1 MLENSE
7 ILDNS
12 TRSGKGRDFLIE
24 LISSS
29 EQMLLENSRYVP
41 VVLSSQGYFPQK
53 IMDNFALYDYPYID
67 DEDLRYSS
75 VLRDLHDKDRL
86 EKHER
91 YHKIMQAQNELQYQE
106 LEAEKNKIKN
116 QAKIS

>member
-1 MLENSE
+1 
-7 ILDNS
+7 
-12 TRSGKGRDFLIE
+12 
-24 LISSS
+24 
-29 EQMLLENSRYVP
+29 
-41 VVLSSQGYFPQK
+41 
-53 IMDNFALYDYPYID
+53 
-67 DEDLRYSS
+67 
-75 VLRDLHDKDRL
+75 LHDKDRL